1 MMKGLRYYFPLYYTS
16 SLYSKLIDPGFLGTV
31 LIHDSIFL
39 KVSALDNKLCDHFI
53 TIFLMLE
60 LPNVLAD
67 FHVCFLQTEP
77 FAAIFTVN
85 RNQ

>member
-1 MMKGLRYYFPLYYTS
+1 MMKGLRYYSPLYYTS
-16 SLYSKLIDPGFLGTV
+16 SLYSKLIDPGFLRTV
-31 LIHDSIFL
+31 LIHDSILL
-39 KVSALDNKLCDHFI
+39 KVSASDNKLCDHFI

-60 LPNVLAD
+60 LPNILAD
-67 FHVCFLQTEP
+67 LYAYFLQTEP